1 MNLPGIAFSSVS
13 EFFAMGGHALYVWSA
28 WGLTA
33 ACLVGLVIATR
44 LSRRALEADIRRR
57 LRRDA
62 SRHSSHRSS
71 HRASHRSSHQASR
84 HSSRD

>member
-1 MNLPGIAFSSVS
+1 MNLPGIAFSNVS

-62 SRHSSHRSS
+62 SRHSSHPAL
-71 HRASHRSSHQASR
+71 HHASHRSSHQASR
-84 HSSRD
+84 HTSRD

>member
-1 MNLPGIAFSSVS
+1 MSLPGIAFSSVS

-62 SRHSSHRSS
+62 SRHSSHPAS

>member
-13 EFFAMGGHALYVWSA
+13 EFFAMGDHALYVWSA

-62 SRHSSHRSS
+62 SRHSSHPASR
-71 HRASHRSSHQASR
+71 RASHRSSHQVSR
-84 HSSRD
+84 HTSRD

>member
-62 SRHSSHRSS
+62 SRHSSHPAT
-71 HRASHRSSHQASR
+71 HRASHRSSPQDSR
-84 HSSRD
+84 RTSRD

>member
-1 MNLPGIAFSSVS
+1 MNLPGIAFSSIS

-62 SRHSSHRSS
+62 SRHSSHPAT
-71 HRASHRSSHQASR
+71 HRASHRSSPQDSR
-84 HSSRD
+84 RTSRD

>member
-62 SRHSSHRSS
+62 SRHSSHPSS

>member
-1 MNLPGIAFSSVS
+1 MNLPGIAFSNVS

-62 SRHSSHRSS
+62 SRHSSHPASR
-71 HRASHRSSHQASR
+71 RASHRSSHQVSR
-84 HSSRD
+84 HTSRD

>member
-1 MNLPGIAFSSVS
+1 MAFSSVS

-62 SRHSSHRSS
+62 SRHSSHPSS